1 MALFD
6 FVKDV
11 GEKLFGAREAKAA
24 PASTPAASGSGTQ
37 AAPAGGLNPDAEGS
51 SAVLAHIRGLQLA
64 PPDLTV
70 AFDSASGRVTLGG
83 TAPDQ
88 ATRERIV
95 LAAGNVSGVGQVDD
109 RMTVARP
116 EPEARFYTV
125 QKGDTLSK
133 IAKAQYGDA
142 SRYQAIFEANRPMLT
157 DPDKIYPG
165 QVLRIPAQ
173 S

>member
-11 GEKLFGAREAKAA
+11 GEKLFGAGEAKAA
-24 PASTPAASGSGTQ
+24 SPQ
-37 AAPAGGLNPDAEGS
+37 AAAGNAALNPDAEGS
-51 SAVLAHIRGLQLA
+51 AAVLARVRGLNLA

-70 AFDSASGRVTLGG
+70 GFDSASDTVTLGG

-95 LAAGNVSGVGQVDD
+95 LAAGNVAGVARVDD
-109 RMTVARP
+109 RMTVSKP
-116 EPEARFYTV
+116 QPEARFYTV

-133 IAKAQYGDA
+133 IAKTEYGDA
-142 SRYQAIFEANRPMLT
+142 GKYQAIFEANRPMLT

-165 QVLRIPAQ
+165 QALRIPPQA
-173 S
+173 